1 MIESDRYW
9 PRLCKALGRADL
21 EGDPRFD
28 GAIGRYRNCEELVRI
43 LEEIFAQRTLD
54 AWRPILDKHD
64 LIWAPVNRLDE
75 AIRDPQARSAGVFQ
89 TVEHPTAG
97 PFETV
102 APPLQLSAYPMR
114 GERPAPALG
123 DEGERILR
131 EAGLSADEVKAIL
144 G

>member
-9 PRLCKALGRADL
+9 PRLCKAVGRADL
-21 EGDPRFD
+21 EADPRFD
-28 GAIGRYRNCEELVRI
+28 GAIQRFKNSAELVRI
-43 LEEIFAQRTLD
+43 LEETFAQRTLVD
-54 AWRPILDKHD
+54 WRPILDEHN

-102 APPLQLSAYPMR
+102 APPLQLSAYAMR
-114 GERPAPALG
+114 GDRPAPALG
-123 DEGERILR
+123 AEGEQILR
-131 EAGLSADEVKAIL
+131 EAGLSADEVAAIL